1 MQSRAQRIRVNESVV
16 SAELDNEMVLL
27 NVETGIY
34 FGLDQIGTQIW
45 SMLVA
50 GEDEASIIDRLLND
64 YDVEPDQ
71 LLTDLKEFV
80 HLLET
85 KGLLV
90 SRGW

>member
-50 GEDEASIIDRLLND
+50 GEDEASIMDRLLSD

-71 LLTDLKEFV
+71 LLTDVKEFV
-80 HLLET
+80 DLLET
-85 KGLLV
+85 KGLVV